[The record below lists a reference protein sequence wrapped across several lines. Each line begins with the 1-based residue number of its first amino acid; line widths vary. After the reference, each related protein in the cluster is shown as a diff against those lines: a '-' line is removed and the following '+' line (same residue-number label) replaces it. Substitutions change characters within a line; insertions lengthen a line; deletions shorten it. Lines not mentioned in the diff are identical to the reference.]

1 MVIEV
6 APLVVDF
13 AARFYWL
20 IQRLVNEV
28 EDQDIAEIYEYFQPR
43 KLTLCPITSTA
54 RNPSEIDERCHLV
67 WFMIMEKWPTKLR
80 RRMKWVLMPIGYFTK
95 LSFQVR
101 LLIMPLFF

>member
-13 AARFYWL
+13 GARFYWL

-43 KLTLCPITSTA
+43 KLTLLSDYINGAKS
-54 RNPSEIDERCHLV
+54 
-67 WFMIMEKWPTKLR
+67 
-80 RRMKWVLMPIGYFTK
+80 IGD
-95 LSFQVR
+95 
-101 LLIMPLFF
+101 